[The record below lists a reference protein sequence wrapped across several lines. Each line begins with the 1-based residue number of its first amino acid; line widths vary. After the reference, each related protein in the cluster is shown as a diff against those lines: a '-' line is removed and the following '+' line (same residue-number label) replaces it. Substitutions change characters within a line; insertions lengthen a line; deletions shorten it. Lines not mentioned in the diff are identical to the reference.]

1 MAVYE
6 YSLMLRL
13 ARGNCSCVFSRQSAE
28 LVVRFFSPTFKHEA
42 LFVFK
47 KKKGRKK
54 ECKFIYAVTIIVYIL
69 YPASSRSRLHL
80 AQGTLITLEINPYNG
95 CDCIDIREAWF
106 FYTNTPLS
114 LRGSAGSFDAI
125 EAGDDL
131 GNGSGAEASWR
142 GHPGVCVSAR
152 PPAGSAQHQH
162 IDLGQ
167 KVID

>member
-13 ARGNCSCVFSRQSAE
+13 ARGTARVCSHDNLLSWSFVF
-28 LVVRFFSPTFKHEA
+28 FPTFKHEA
-42 LFVFK
+42 HFVK
-47 KKKGRKK
+47 KKAGKN
-54 ECKFIYAVTIIVYIL
+54 CKFIYAVTIIVYIL
-69 YPASSRSRLHL
+69 CLALSTSRLHL
-80 AQGTLITLEINPYNG
+80 AQETLITLEINPYNG
-95 CDCIDIREAWF
+95 CDCIDIREACF
-106 FYTNTPLS
+106 FYTNTPPS